1 MQITETLTTSV
12 TYSIE
17 IVKIEKTI
25 PDDEIENFKEWLKN
39 KAVELGLGKQYEYYE
54 YYLENYLYN
63 IPVLF
68 YVKLV

>member
-25 PDDEIENFKEWLKN
+25 PDDEIANFKEWLKN
-39 KAVELGLGKQYEYYE
+39 KAVELGLGKHYEYYDIT
-54 YYLENYLYN
+54 ENYLDA